1 MVLYHG
7 TNQVIREIDLSKGKL
22 RTDFG
27 KGFYLG
33 SNLGVAREWAK
44 SKARFSGTPVVIQVS
59 IHTPLAL
66 TYLDTY
72 LIEYQE
78 MLENETWT
86 KWLSI

>member
-7 TNQVIREIDLSKGKL
+7 TNQIIQEIDLTKGKL

-44 SKARFSGTPVVIQVS
+44 GRAGFSGKPTVMKYS
-59 IHTPLAL
+59 
-66 TYLDTY
+66 LDMTK
-72 LIEYQE
+72 LI
-78 MLENETWT
+78 L
-86 KWLSI
+86 L